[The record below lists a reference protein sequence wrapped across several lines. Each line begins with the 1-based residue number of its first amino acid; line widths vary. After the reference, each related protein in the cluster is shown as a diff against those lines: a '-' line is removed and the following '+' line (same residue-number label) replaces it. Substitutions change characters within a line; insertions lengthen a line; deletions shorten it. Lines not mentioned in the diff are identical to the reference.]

1 MADSENKWERC
12 SDEADPRRCQAVTG
26 QGQCIMVRM
35 QGSNYCPAHGG
46 NRAGDEA
53 KKENLR
59 NYRLAKYQAR
69 LDDFADSKHVKSLRD
84 EIGVLRI
91 LVEERM
97 NACHDANDLM
107 MHSTVLSDLVAR
119 IEKLVSSC
127 HRIEASLGALLDK
140 TQAIQLGQEIVEI
153 IARHVSDEDALDNI
167 SGEII
172 LAISRLGGPKEV
184 KTR

>member
-1 MADSENKWERC
+1 MDNTWKRVE
-12 SDEADPRRCQAVTG
+12 DPDDPKRCQAIAG
-26 QGQCIMVRM
+26 HSQCLNV
-35 QGSNYCPAHGG
+35 QVEGSNYCLAHGG
-46 NRAGDEA
+46 NRAVVEQ
-53 KKENLR
+53 KKESLR
-59 NYRLAKYQAR
+59 NYRLAKYQSR
-69 LDDFADSKHVKSLRD
+69 LDEFADSTQVKSLRD

-97 NACHDANDLM
+97 NQCKDSNDLM
-107 MHSTVLSDLVAR
+107 MHSSVLSDLVAR

-153 IARHVSDEDALDNI
+153 ISRHVNDEDALDAI